1 MKTLKRSPTS
11 PSSSN
16 SSSPPSSSS
25 SLSSSSWIHLR
36 SILFV
41 VNSSSPAYC
50 SSSSSS
56 DRWVFSLKNTLFHS
70 SLVILVI
77 LLSISAFSRSDLEE
91 IVAVDRVFSLYYYF
105 LPRLFL
111 SLHFFL
117 SFCVLRWN
125 LRGFGLVN
133 LGFLFKKNGLILFF
147 LWIFFSVFLI
157 SFDMDC
163 CLFNV

>member
-50 SSSSSS
+50 SSSTSS
-56 DRWVFSLKNTLFHS
+56 DRWVLSLKNTLFHS

-105 LPRLFL
+105 LTRLFL

-133 LGFLFKKNGLILFF
+133 LGLLLKKMGWFCYFYGFFFPVFFNLFWYGLLF
-147 LWIFFSVFLI
+147 I
-157 SFDMDC
+157 
-163 CLFNV
+163 

>member
-56 DRWVFSLKNTLFHS
+56 DRWVLSLKNTLFHS

-105 LPRLFL
+105 LPHLFL

-133 LGFLFKKNGLILFF
+133 LGFLFKKNGLILLF
-147 LWIFFSVFLI
+147 LWIFFRF
-157 SFDMDC
+157 F
-163 CLFNV
+163 